1 MGITTTNELF
11 YSVVERNR
19 ERVMLRREASGWRPI
34 SARELYRDAVGA
46 ARGLAA
52 WGIAKGDRVAILS
65 ENRAEWAIADFAAQL
80 LGAVVV
86 PVYPTLL
93 PDQVEYL
100 LRDSGARIIF
110 LSTVDQFNKFSA
122 IRDQVAVKKAVIME
136 PVPGA
141 DAIAM
146 RELME
151 SGPENRDAEFDA
163 RARAIRPDDLA
174 TIIYTS
180 GTTGRPKGVMLTHG
194 NLMSNL
200 VYSGEELGMRPDDLL
215 ISYLPLS
222 HITARHVDYV
232 MFKVGV
238 SIAYCPRV
246 EEITQALLEVRP
258 TLFVGVPRVYEKI
271 RAQVEARV
279 SSGLKRRL
287 YQWALGVGRRY
298 ESETLA
304 GRQPSSLSWALAN
317 NLLFARVRHGLGGR
331 IRVFISGGAPLGRE
345 LAQWFAWIGIRIH
358 EGYGLT
364 ETSPLIAL
372 NLPHAHKLGTVGKP
386 LPNLEVK
393 IAADGEILV
402 RGPSVFRSY
411 WNLPEETRAALE
423 DGWFKTGDIG
433 RIDEDGFLLVTD
445 RKKDLIKTSGGK
457 FIVPQPI
464 ESRLRNH
471 DLVSDAVIIGDRHK
485 FPAVL
490 IVPDF
495 ERLEAWARGQGL
507 KFAAHE
513 QLVGLPEVR
522 GLYQQILE
530 ETNRD
535 LAQFEKMKK
544 MLLLAEGF
552 TVANGALTPTMKL
565 RRRAVEERYRQR
577 IEQLYADSTTETV
590 VSA

>member
-1 MGITTTNELF
+1 MSITTTNELF
-11 YSVVERNR
+11 FSVVERNGD
-19 ERVMLRREASGWRPI
+19 RVMLCREPSGWTPV
-34 SARELYRDAVGA
+34 SARQLYRWAVGV
-46 ARGLAA
+46 ARSLDA

-80 LGAVVV
+80 LGAAVV

-100 LRDSGARIIF
+100 LRDSGARVIF
-110 LSTVDQFNKFSA
+110 LSTADQFTKFSA
-122 IRDQVAVKKAVIME
+122 IRNQVGVEKAVLMD
-136 PVPGA
+136 PVAGA
-141 DAIAM
+141 DAIPM

-151 SGPENRDAEFDA
+151 SGPEARDPEFDA
-163 RARAIRPDDLA
+163 RTRSIQPDDLA

-200 VYSGEELGMRPDDLL
+200 VYSGDELGMRSDDLL

-222 HITARHVDYV
+222 HITARHVDYT
-232 MFKVGV
+232 MFKLGV
-238 SIAYCPRV
+238 TIAYCPRV
-246 EEITQALLEVRP
+246 EEITQALLELRP
-258 TLFVGVPRVYEKI
+258 TVFVGVPRVYEKI
-271 RAQVEARV
+271 RAQVEARA

-287 YQWALGVGRRY
+287 YQWALGVGRRHQA
-298 ESETLA
+298 ETLA
-304 GRQPSSLSWALAN
+304 GRRPSSLSWLLAEK
-317 NLLFARVRHGLGGR
+317 LLFTRVRQGLGGR
-331 IRVFISGGAPLGRE
+331 SRVFISGGAPLGRE
-345 LAQWFAWIGIRIH
+345 LAEWFAWIGIRIH

-372 NLPHAHKLGTVGKP
+372 NLPRAHKLGTVGKP
-386 LPNLEVK
+386 LPNLEVR
-393 IAADGEILV
+393 IAEDGEILV

-433 RIDEDGFLLVTD
+433 RIDEDGFLSVTD

-464 ESRLRNH
+464 ESKLRNH
-471 DLVSDAVIIGDRHK
+471 DLVSDAVVIGDRHK

-495 ERLEAWARGQGL
+495 ERLEAWAREQGL
-507 KFAAHE
+507 KFASHE

-522 GLYQQILE
+522 DLYQRLLE

-565 RRRAVEERYRQR
+565 RRRVVEERYRQR
-577 IEQLYADSTTETV
+577 IEQLYSDSTTETV

>member
-19 ERVMLRREASGWRPI
+19 DRVMLRREASGWTPV
-34 SARELYRDAVGA
+34 SARHLYRYAVGV
-46 ARGLAA
+46 ARSLAA
-52 WGIAKGDRVAILS
+52 WGIVKGDRVAILS
-65 ENRAEWAIADFAAQL
+65 ENRAEWAVADFAAQL

-93 PDQVEYL
+93 PDQIEYL
-100 LRDSGARIIF
+100 LRDSGARIF
-110 LSTVDQFNKFSA
+110 FVSTADQLKKFSA
-122 IRDQVAVKKAVIME
+122 VCGQVSVEKAVLMD

-141 DAIAM
+141 SATPM

-151 SGPENRDAEFDA
+151 SGPETRDPEFDA
-163 RARAIRPDDLA
+163 RARAVGPDDLA

-180 GTTGRPKGVMLTHG
+180 GTTGRAKGVMLTHG

-200 VYSGEELGMRPDDLL
+200 VYSGDELGMRSDDLL

-222 HITARHVDYV
+222 HITARHVDYM
-232 MFKVGV
+232 MFKLGV
-238 SIAYCPRV
+238 TIAYCPRI
-246 EEITQALLEVRP
+246 EDIIQALLELRP
-258 TLFVGVPRVYEKI
+258 TVFVGVPRVYEKI
-271 RAQVEARV
+271 RAQVEGRA

-287 YQWALGVGRRY
+287 YQWALGVGRRQ
-298 ESETLA
+298 EADTLA
-304 GRQPSSLSWALAN
+304 GRRPSSLSWALAEK
-317 NLLFARVRHGLGGR
+317 LLFSRVRQGLGGR

-345 LAQWFAWIGIRIH
+345 LAEWFAWIGIRIH

-372 NLPHAHKLGTVGKP
+372 NLPRAHKLGSVGKP
-386 LPNLEVK
+386 LPNLEVN

-433 RIDEDGFLLVTD
+433 SIDEDGFLWVTD

-464 ESRLRNH
+464 ESKLRNQ

-495 ERLEAWARGQGL
+495 ERLEAWGREQGL
-507 KFAAHE
+507 KFDSHE
-513 QLVGLPEVR
+513 ELVALPQVR
-522 GLYQQILE
+522 GLYQRVLE

-552 TVANGALTPTMKL
+552 SVLNGTLTPTMKL
-565 RRRAVEERYRQR
+565 RRRAVEERYRRQ
-577 IEQLYADSTTETV
+577 IEQLYAESTTETV
-590 VSA
+590 VNA